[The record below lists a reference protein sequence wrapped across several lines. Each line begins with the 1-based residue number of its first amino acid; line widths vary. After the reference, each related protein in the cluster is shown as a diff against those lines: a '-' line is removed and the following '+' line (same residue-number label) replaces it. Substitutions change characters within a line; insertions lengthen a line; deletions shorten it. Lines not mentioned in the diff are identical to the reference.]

1 MPVKEVK
8 NSSGKT
14 IGYRWGNTGKIY
26 RKRID
31 AEKQARA
38 IYASGYSEKNK

>member
-14 IGYRWGNTGKIY
+14 IGYRWGETGKIY
-26 RKRID
+26 RKRED
-31 AEKQARA
+31 AQKQGRA
-38 IYASGYSEKNK
+38 IYATGYAKKK